1 LTDSTLVRRI
11 GLVGATSIV
20 VSNMIGI
27 GIFTMPA
34 FFAGDLGTPPL
45 VIGIWVVGAF
55 MALVGALC
63 YSELSINF
71 PRSGGEYVYL
81 SEAWGPTWGF
91 VDGWVTF
98 FAGFSA
104 PIAVAALAISA
115 YLAYFFPALSPDYAV
130 EPVLSLGFV
139 TIQLG
144 GAQLVACGVVIVF
157 TLLNILNVSQVS
169 KLQNYLTGAKLLV
182 LLTFLVLGFAVGDG
196 DWSHFSREMTRT
208 SELSLGSQFAVS
220 LVFIYLGYSGWNAA
234 VYVAEEIRDPVRV
247 LPRALLGGT
256 LVVALFFI
264 ALNCLYIYANPLE
277 KIAGNLAVGANAS
290 KALFGPQTAGLF
302 AAAMAAS
309 LLATVNAMCLIG
321 PRVYYAM
328 AQNRA
333 FLPAAAKVHPRWQSP
348 WVAVIAQGTC
358 CCLLIVT
365 GTFESLAYYISFML
379 NLFSA
384 LAVVALLKFRRGPNW
399 QQIPWVSF
407 AYPLIPGIYV
417 GVNFL
422 IFIYFASNQ
431 VEEAIWA
438 LLTVFAGALVFHFG
452 MRRSGAASDGPG

>member
-1 LTDSTLVRRI
+1 MTDSTLVRRI
-11 GLVGATSIV
+11 GLVGATSLV

-34 FFAGDLGTPPL
+34 FFAGDLGSPSL
-45 VIGIWVVGAF
+45 VIGIWVVGAL
-55 MALVGALC
+55 MALAGALC

-81 SEAWGPTWGF
+81 TEAWGPTWGF

-115 YLAYFFPALSPDYAV
+115 YVGYFFPAISPDYAA
-130 EPVLSLGFV
+130 EPLLSLGFIS
-139 TIQLG
+139 IQLG
-144 GAQLVACGVVIVF
+144 GAQLVACGVVILF
-157 TLLNILNVSQVS
+157 TALNIFNVSQVS

-182 LLTFLVLGFAVGDG
+182 LLTFLILGFSVGDG
-196 DWSHFSREMTRT
+196 DWSHFTRSMTRT

-234 VYVAEEIRDPVRV
+234 VYVAEEIRDPERT

-256 LVVALFFI
+256 LIVTVFFI
-264 ALNCLYIYANPLE
+264 ALNCLYIYANPLD
-277 KIAGNLAVGANAS
+277 KIAGNLAVGANAAS
-290 KALFGPQTAGLF
+290 ALFGPRAAGFF

-328 AQNRA
+328 AKNRA
-333 FLPAAAKVHPRWQSP
+333 FVPAAAKLHPRWQSP
-348 WVAVIAQGTC
+348 WVAVVAQGAC

-365 GTFESLAYYISFML
+365 GTFESLAYYVSFML

-384 LAVVALLKFRRGPNW
+384 LAVLALFKFRKNPVWKR
-399 QQIPWVSF
+399 IPWVSF
-407 AYPLIPGIYV
+407 AYPLVPSLYV
-417 GVNFL
+417 GVNLL
-422 IFIYFASNQ
+422 IFGYFVSNRIQ
-431 VEEAIWA
+431 EAIWA
-438 LLTVFAGALVFHFG
+438 SLTILAGAVAYRLYIKTHP
-452 MRRSGAASDGPG
+452 AAM

>member
-1 LTDSTLVRRI
+1 
-11 GLVGATSIV
+11 
-20 VSNMIGI
+20 MIGI

-34 FFAGDLGTPPL
+34 FFAGDLGSPPL
-45 VIGIWVVGAF
+45 VLGIWVVGAL
-55 MALVGALC
+55 MALIGALC
-63 YSELSINF
+63 YSELGANF

-115 YLAYFFPALSPDYAV
+115 YLAYFFPSVSPDSGA
-130 EPVLSLGFV
+130 EPLFALGFV
-139 TIQLG
+139 SIQLG
-144 GAQLVACGVVIVF
+144 GAQLVACGVVILF
-157 TLLNILNVSQVS
+157 TVLNILNVSQVS
-169 KLQNYLTGAKLLV
+169 ALQNYLTAAKLLV

-196 DWSHFSREMTRT
+196 DWSHFSRSMTRT
-208 SELSLGSQFAVS
+208 SEMSLGAQFAVS
-220 LVFIYLGYSGWNAA
+220 MVFIYMGYSGWNAA
-234 VYVAEEIRDPVRV
+234 VYVAEEIRDPEKT

-256 LVVALFFI
+256 VLVTVFFI
-264 ALNCLYIYANPLE
+264 ALNCLYIYANPLS

-290 KALFGPQTAGLF
+290 AALFGPRAAGLF

-328 AQNRA
+328 ARNRA
-333 FLPAAAKVHPRWQSP
+333 FVPAAAKVHPRWQSP
-348 WVAVIAQGTC
+348 WVAVIAQGAC

-365 GTFESLAYYISFML
+365 GTFESLAYYVSFML

-384 LAVVALLKFRRGPNW
+384 LSVLALFKFRKRPEW
-399 QQIPWVSF
+399 KPSSWVSF
-407 AYPLIPGIYV
+407 GYPLIPLLYV
-417 GVNFL
+417 GVNLL
-422 IFIYFASNQ
+422 IFGYFVANR
-431 VEEAIWA
+431 VEEAMWA
-438 LLTVFAGALVFHFG
+438 SLTILAGAIAYHFYIKTHP
-452 MRRSGAASDGPG
+452 AEPA